1 MLFSGADVILTEDH
15 LKKNII
21 LSKGKSSKKKKKACY
36 ATTTIMMNS
45 QFTHWKRVKA
55 TNNMREKASW
65 MKSVELNPR
74 TNA

>member
-15 LKKNII
+15 LKK
-21 LSKGKSSKKKKKACY
+21 KKNHTRQGEKPPKKKACY
-36 ATTTIMMNS
+36 ATTTILMNS